1 MRTTPITKDSLID
14 DGFVFIKDTE
24 PTKRIGDR
32 YEKKENSLYTISYSL
47 DNHRVDMVYREKN
60 AISMPCYTWE
70 QMRFYENIIGISD
83 ALCLR
88 HPNKYCLVV
97 DKCVL
102 TEFQGKFDWTE
113 LSAFS
118 DEHFIVFNTM
128 SWFYEEL
135 KCDAIIRKAIR
146 ERGIFLDYNTLKSNL

>member
-47 DNHRVDMVYREKN
+47 DKHRVDMVYREKN

-70 QMRFYENIIGISD
+70 QMKFYENIVGISD
-83 ALCLR
+83 AQCLR
-88 HPNKYCLVV
+88 HPDRYCLVV

-102 TEFQGKFDWTE
+102 VKGVNNFLWVEF
-113 LSAFS
+113 SALT
-118 DEHFIVFNTM
+118 DNHNIVFAKM
-128 SWFYEEL
+128 QWFLEDFVCSPLIE
-135 KCDAIIRKAIR
+135 KAIR